1 MAICDIHHPLNKSR
15 KSKNQIILPPNALKL
30 QDEVV
35 AHFCIKQGHLTH
47 DDSQAQTAS
56 SHTKPV

>member
-1 MAICDIHHPLNKSR
+1 
-15 KSKNQIILPPNALKL
+15 LPPNALKL